1 MGRHIRIRIFIPVL
15 ILIVLFPVLTWMIF
29 SAASD
34 WYIERMVKR
43 EVTGIMQQVEMEA
56 AVLSGEEPDEKA
68 YARELLSRMKKI
80 VKKQHLGADLLVM
93 NSRKKLIYPNGEQ
106 EAGVRQDIYEISRT
120 MLEKGELSP
129 GGPVSVTAGGQ
140 RYLVS
145 LYEVESSGRIR
156 AKYYLGYAPVPDTGI
171 LMSYTGGLLLAITL
185 GLLAISALLVWLTA
199 GKIARPLRAF
209 CRQAHEIGCGTFC
222 PIEENYRVT
231 ELEELKHSFNDM
243 GRRLEESREEN
254 ASFFQNVSHDLRTP
268 LVAITGYAQG
278 IQCGVMKDHE
288 KAAGIILSE
297 SLRMTELVE
306 SILTLSKLDNH
317 NLLMN
322 RIEVRLEEFLEEQIE
337 VLRGAAGDKELILC
351 IAKEPVVVQA
361 DPSLLIRV
369 FQNVMANCISY
380 AERHIWVTLGAEKTG
395 AVILVEDD
403 GCGFDQ
409 EELPHV
415 FGRFYKGK
423 EGNFGI
429 GLSVVRSVTE
439 YMGGTVEVGNREFP
453 LHGAA
458 YKIYIP
464 QEAGDDIAG

>member
-1 MGRHIRIRIFIPVL
+1 MGRRIRIRIFIPVL

-34 WYIERMVKR
+34 WYIECMVRR
-43 EVTGIMQQVEMEA
+43 EVSGIMQQVETEA
-56 AVLSGEEPDEKA
+56 AALSQEEELDEKA

-80 VKKQHLGADLLVM
+80 VKKQHMGAELLVM
-93 NSRKKLIYPNGEQ
+93 NWRKRLIYPSGEQ
-106 EAGVRQDIYEISRT
+106 ENGVRQDIYEISRT
-120 MLEKGELSP
+120 MLEKGEL
-129 GGPVSVTAGGQ
+129 GLGEPVTVKAGGQ
-140 RYLVS
+140 RYLIS
-145 LYEVESSGRIR
+145 LYEVESSVRIR
-156 AKYYLGYAPVPDTGI
+156 AKYYLGYAPIPDTGI

-185 GLLAISALLVWLTA
+185 RLLAVSILLVWLTA
-199 GKIARPLRAF
+199 GKIARPLRAL
-209 CRQAHEIGCGTFC
+209 CTQAHGIGSGKFC

-231 ELEELKHSFNDM
+231 ELEELKHAFNDM

-254 ASFFQNVSHDLRTP
+254 ARFFQNVSHDLRTP

-278 IQCGVMKDHE
+278 IQCGVMKDSE

-322 RIEVRLEEFLEEQIE
+322 PVEVRLEEFLEEQTE
-337 VLRGAAGDKELILC
+337 VLRGAAGEKELTLRITR
-351 IAKEPVVVQA
+351 EPVVVQA
-361 DPSLLIRV
+361 DPSLLTRV
-369 FQNVMANCISY
+369 FQNVMANCIRY
-380 AERHIWVTLGAEKTG
+380 ADCHIWVTLGVEETE

-403 GCGFDQ
+403 GCGFDP

-415 FGRFYKGK
+415 FDRFYKGK

-429 GLSVVRSVTE
+429 GLSVVRSVME
-439 YMGGTVEVGNREFP
+439 YMGGTVEVGNREVP
-453 LHGAA
+453 LHGAF
-458 YKIYIP
+458 YKICFP
-464 QEAGDDIAG
+464 QGGRG